1 MKKKSAIIIAIIL
14 MSIGFAAISTT
25 LILNGNAK
33 VSENNEDFSV
43 IFTAASI
50 DGKDVY
56 STAVDETKKIITFTT
71 SELKTLNQTSIL
83 AYEVTN
89 NSNQYDAEVNVTC
102 VPRKGTTAKYTSIK
116 NKLENDATKVLA
128 KESLNGTLTITLYR
142 LPTKEVTEEYTC
154 TLEVNAIERDKAGYV
169 GSTKWTYDYTGGEQT
184 FTAPIGGKYKIEI
197 WGAQGGSSSN
207 NSTYGGYNG
216 SQAIG
221 GYGGYSEGMVT
232 LSKNQ
237 KLNIVVGGG
246 GTSSGMNEFSVAK
259 GGYNGGGNGGKGN
272 TSFYSIGCYSGAGG
286 GGATHVAFA
295 AGILSGFK
303 DNLSE
308 LLIVAGGGGGA
319 INHNIENNNGGSA
332 GGIYGNAG
340 SFLKITTCNTN
351 LPKISGGTQN
361 SGYLFG
367 MGQAGRDAVNV
378 SCGQSGAAGGG
389 GGFYGGMSQT
399 ENYDTSTGGGG
410 SGYISNTLLTEK
422 SMYCYNCTESSEEST
437 KTVSTTC
444 VNSTP
449 TENCAKQGNG
459 YARITLIN

>member
-1 MKKKSAIIIAIIL
+1 MKKKSAIIVAIIL

-25 LILNGNAK
+25 LVINGNAN

-56 STAVDETKKIITFTT
+56 STVVDDTKKIITFETPK
-71 SELKTLNQTSIL
+71 LKTLNQTSIL
-83 AYEVTN
+83 TYEVTN
-89 NSNQYDAEVNVTC
+89 DSNQYDAEVNVTC
-102 VPRKGTTAKYTSIK
+102 VPKTGITAKYTSIK
-116 NKLENDATKVLA
+116 NKLDNDATKVLA
-128 KESLNGTLTITLYR
+128 KESLNGTLTITLYK

-154 TLEVNAIERDKAGYV
+154 TLEVNAIERDKAGYA
-169 GSTKWTYDYTGGEQT
+169 GSTEWNYDYTGGEQT
-184 FTAPIGGKYKIEI
+184 FMAPIRGKYKIEI

-221 GYGGYSEGMVT
+221 GYGGYSSGMVT

-286 GGATHVAFA
+286 GGATHVAFST
-295 AGILSGFK
+295 GLLSGFK

-340 SFLKITTCNTN
+340 SFLKVTTCNTN

-367 MGQAGRDAVNV
+367 MGQTGRDAVNV

-422 SMYCYNCTESSEEST
+422 SMYCYNCQESSDEST
-437 KTVSTTC
+437 KTISTTC
-444 VNSTP
+444 TSATP
-449 TENCAKQGNG
+449 TANCAKQGNG
-459 YARITLIN
+459 YARITLIK

>member
-1 MKKKSAIIIAIIL
+1 
-14 MSIGFAAISTT
+14 
-25 LILNGNAK
+25 
-33 VSENNEDFSV
+33 
-43 IFTAASI
+43 
-50 DGKDVY
+50 
-56 STAVDETKKIITFTT
+56 
-71 SELKTLNQTSIL
+71 
-83 AYEVTN
+83 
-89 NSNQYDAEVNVTC
+89 
-102 VPRKGTTAKYTSIK
+102 
-116 NKLENDATKVLA
+116 
-128 KESLNGTLTITLYR
+128 
-142 LPTKEVTEEYTC
+142 
-154 TLEVNAIERDKAGYV
+154 
-169 GSTKWTYDYTGGEQT
+169 
-184 FTAPIGGKYKIEI
+184 
-197 WGAQGGSSSN
+197 
-207 NSTYGGYNG
+207 
-216 SQAIG
+216 
-221 GYGGYSEGMVT
+221 MVT

-286 GGATHVAFA
+286 GGATHVAFST
-295 AGILSGFK
+295 GLLSGFK

-367 MGQAGRDAVNV
+367 MGQTGRDAVNV

-399 ENYDTSTGGGG
+399 ENFDTSTGGGG

-437 KTVSTTC
+437 KTISTTC

-449 TENCAKQGNG
+449 TENCTKQGNG